1 MTHERRSGDTRQKIL
16 EIAEAEFAQRG
27 YAGAHLQRIASQV
40 GVQKT
45 ALYYYFPSKAAL
57 FESVLA
63 GMMEVFDQHVADVL
77 DKPTSH
83 VERVLEVVDRL
94 NSLLAERPTYAQ
106 VLIRVFM
113 DSYEI
118 TGSELLG
125 GPIRR
130 LIGRLLTFLKGGMD
144 QGVFVRCSARHLL
157 TSTLGATVFHYAT
170 GPLGA
175 AIFEVDSL
183 FTADMVKW
191 RAKEIRALVIRAIL
205 VDPEA
210 ATGL

>member
-1 MTHERRSGDTRQKIL
+1 MTPERSSGDTRRKIL

-57 FESVLA
+57 FEAVLA
-63 GMMEVFDQHVADVL
+63 GMLEVFDQQVAEVL

-83 VERVLEVVDRL
+83 VERVLEVVDRM
-94 NSLLAERPTYAQ
+94 NSLLAERRTYAQ
-106 VLIRVFM
+106 VLIRIFI

-118 TGSELLG
+118 TDSELLQD
-125 GPIRR
+125 PIER
-130 LIGRLLTFLKGGMD
+130 LFGRLLGFLKEGMD
-144 QGVFVRCSARHLL
+144 EGVFVRCSSRHLL
-157 TSTLGATVFHYAT
+157 TSTLGAVVFHYAT

-175 AIFEVDSL
+175 AIFEVDDL
-183 FTADMVKW
+183 FTYDAVKW
-191 RAKEIRALVIRAIL
+191 RAKEIRSLVIRAIL

-210 ATGL
+210 ATGV